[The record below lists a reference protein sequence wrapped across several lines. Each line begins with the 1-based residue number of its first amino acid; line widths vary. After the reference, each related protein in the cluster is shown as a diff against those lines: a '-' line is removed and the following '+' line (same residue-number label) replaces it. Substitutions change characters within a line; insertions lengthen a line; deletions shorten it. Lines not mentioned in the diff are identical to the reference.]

1 MMETVKEGVNKFT
14 TVLGSASKLVLLAVT
29 GTLCAALFTG
39 HVDATLFEK
48 ALLLILGFYFGSNTV
63 SGKPETK

>member
-1 MMETVKEGVNKFT
+1 MMATIKNSIDGFGR
-14 TVLGSASKLVLLAVT
+14 LMSSASKVVLLLVA

-48 ALLLILGFYFGSNTV
+48 ALLLVLGFYFGKTDV
-63 SGKPETK
+63 SGSRESM